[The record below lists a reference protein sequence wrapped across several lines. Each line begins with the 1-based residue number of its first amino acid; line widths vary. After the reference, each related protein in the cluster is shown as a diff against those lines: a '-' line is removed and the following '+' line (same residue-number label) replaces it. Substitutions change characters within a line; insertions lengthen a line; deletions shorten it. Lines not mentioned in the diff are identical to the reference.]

1 MTYGSELKLIL
12 ARKCLEREKRA
23 KQIKQESKRVDMVI
37 CLLRFGSKEPS
48 PR

>member
-12 ARKCLEREKRA
+12 ARKCLEREKRE

-37 CLLRFGSKEPS
+37 CFTEVRFQ
-48 PR
+48 RI